1 MGSQSLS
8 LSATSSMD
16 FKLLALSFLLA
27 GVLAVTASPINDDT
41 ELLKETAE
49 NEALEDDLNQLN
61 DEDDREDDNALEEDD
76 DDLDELAEDRLDED
90 DDQQPLD
97 VNDRGFFSKMK
108 KRTKKW
114 RRTYK
119 KVRSYWDMYRGYRR
133 DTGFR
138 RSWRNRALKVSA
150 GSGSAK
156 ASLARKK
163 DNEDVAEEAAK
174 FADQIE
180 KLEMEI
186 ESGIARDQD
195 VQ

>member
-1 MGSQSLS
+1 
-8 LSATSSMD
+8 
-16 FKLLALSFLLA
+16 
-27 GVLAVTASPINDDT
+27 
-41 ELLKETAE
+41 
-49 NEALEDDLNQLN
+49 
-61 DEDDREDDNALEEDD
+61 
-76 DDLDELAEDRLDED
+76 
-90 DDQQPLD
+90 
-97 VNDRGFFSKMK
+97 MK
-108 KRTKKW
+108 KRIKKW

-119 KVRSYWDMYRGYRR
+119 KVRSYWDMFRGARNWYRGYRR

-138 RSWRNRALKVSA
+138 WSWRNRALKVSA

-163 DNEDVAEEAAK
+163 NNEDVAEEAAK

>member
-27 GVLAVTASPINDDT
+27 GVLAVAASPINDDT
-41 ELLKETAE
+41 ELLKETDE

-61 DEDDREDDNALEEDD
+61 DEDDREDDDA
-76 DDLDELAEDRLDED
+76 LDELDEDRLDED
-90 DDQQPLD
+90 EEQQPLEVD
-97 VNDRGFFSKMK
+97 ERGFFSRMR
-108 KRTKKW
+108 KRIKRW
-114 RRTYK
+114 RRTYN
-119 KVRSYWDMYRGYRR
+119 KVRSYWDMFRSARNWYRGYRR

-138 RSWRNRALKVSA
+138 WSFRNRALKVSA
-150 GSGSAK
+150 GSGKAK
-156 ASLARKK
+156 ASKE
-163 DNEDVAEEAAK
+163 DNADVAEEAAK